1 MNLKQMVFYNK
12 LKRGN
17 KINCDLKFKGGVLY
31 STLNEE
37 QLNLPEKYQIINKK
51 VYYKDKPICEFKQS
65 DDLSMNSFIFLFLH
79 FIILK
84 SDQRVCLSLLS
95 AVLSFLLLLLIF

>member
-37 QLNLPEKYQIINKK
+37 QLNLPEKYQIIN
-51 VYYKDKPICEFKQS
+51 
-65 DDLSMNSFIFLFLH
+65 M
-79 FIILK
+79 
-84 SDQRVCLSLLS
+84 
-95 AVLSFLLLLLIF
+95 